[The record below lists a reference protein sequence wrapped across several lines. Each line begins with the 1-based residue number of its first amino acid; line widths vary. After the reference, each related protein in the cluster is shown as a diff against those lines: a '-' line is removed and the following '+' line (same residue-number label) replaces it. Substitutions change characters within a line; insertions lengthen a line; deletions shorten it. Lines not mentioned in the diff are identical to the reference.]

1 MDGFIERFGSQGQE
15 IKNKI
20 SFTLRT
26 VAQISQKDIDKTWE
40 EVNEFI
46 NTLPEENQGA
56 FFWLSNSEML
66 FMLTTASK
74 GNNA

>member
-66 FMLTTASK
+66 FMLTTTSK

>member
-1 MDGFIERFGSQGQE
+1 MDDFVKRFGKRGQE
-15 IKNKI
+15 LKAKI
-20 SFTLRT
+20 NRTLRT
-26 VAQISQKDIDKTWE
+26 ADKISQQDIDRTWE

-46 NTLPEENQGA
+46 NTLPERNQGA

-74 GNNA
+74 GENP

>member
-1 MDGFIERFGSQGQE
+1 MGDFVKRFGRRGQE
-15 IKNKI
+15 IKAKI
-20 SFTLRT
+20 SLTLRT
-26 VAQISQKDIDKTWE
+26 ADKISQKDIDRTWE

-74 GNNA
+74 GEIS